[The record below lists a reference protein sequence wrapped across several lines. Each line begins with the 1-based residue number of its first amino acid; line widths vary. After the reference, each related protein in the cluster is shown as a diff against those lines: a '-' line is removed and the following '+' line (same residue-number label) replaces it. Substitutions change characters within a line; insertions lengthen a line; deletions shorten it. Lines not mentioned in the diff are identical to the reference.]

1 MGKYLPGD
9 VVLVSIAIDDQSG
22 AKTRPAV
29 VIAAREDGSVSVC
42 PVSSKPPNDAPCIP
56 LSIDDFE
63 TGGLDL
69 FSESYIMVTRVRVVR
84 SGDVIGKRGH
94 MLPDAF
100 GEVADQARDALGA
113 DEKNRK
119 GSQRS
124 RPGC

>member
-1 MGKYLPGD
+1 MGRYLPGD
-9 VVLVSIAIDDQSG
+9 VVLVSVALDDRSS

-29 VIAAREDGSVSVC
+29 VITERADGSVSVC

-84 SGDVIGKRGH
+84 SGDIIGKRGR

-100 GEVADQARDALGA
+100 GEVADRARDALGA
-113 DEKNRK
+113 DERIRK
-119 GSQRS
+119 GTKRS
-124 RPGC
+124 GPGR